1 MTDVLHV
8 SRHNTR
14 SCPWWFL
21 FIYYYFLFCAR
32 LVLLSW
38 LLIVSP
44 GCWCW
49 RACVAI
55 VPCYPPVISQTL
67 RPDLFFFSSSAF
79 ITRQPPIP
87 TSIAHTTSASRP
99 RLGNS
104 REREKKKRKTQSD
117 SHSSNIYLSLHPSQG
132 FIPLQPTE
140 WLMQTWLMWFFPPR
154 LVARLLR
161 HYTSKNARHCA
172 VMNTNST
179 PFKKKLLALYWR
191 FE

>member
-14 SCPWWFL
+14 SCPWWF
-21 FIYYYFLFCAR
+21 FIYLLLFLILRPACVVELTANR
-32 LVLLSW
+32 LAGVLVLACVRRYRSLLSTCHKPDVAAW
-38 LLIVSP
+38 FVLLLFLSIHHQATSNPHLHRTHYICVSP
-44 GCWCW
+44 KTG
-49 RACVAI
+49 
-55 VPCYPPVISQTL
+55 Q
-67 RPDLFFFSSSAF
+67 
-79 ITRQPPIP
+79 QQ
-87 TSIAHTTSASRP
+87 
-99 RLGNS
+99 
-104 REREKKKRKTQSD
+104 REREKKRKTQSD

-132 FIPLQPTE
+132 FIPLQPTV
-140 WLMQTWLMWFFPPR
+140 WLMQTWLMWFFPPC

-179 PFKKKLLALYWR
+179 PCKKKPLALYWR